1 MAIFSGLCNLPC
13 ESRHIGIVDGVLL
26 PAAHAV
32 GGEEPEE
39 IPTVVL
45 EDILGTYSR
54 SVQIA
59 FERVSD
65 IDSYEEA
72 ELAVVDSWL
81 VVTGIPIKEHRWT
94 EAEPEDSK
102 PVEHLRVP
110 TYGLSKILQK
120 DSNN

>member
-1 MAIFSGLCNLPC
+1 MRVAIL
-13 ESRHIGIVDGVLL
+13 VLL
-26 PAAHAV
+26 MISFAPAGHAL
-32 GGEEPEE
+32 GGEESEE

-81 VVTGIPIKEHRWT
+81 VVTGIPIEEHRWT
-94 EAEPEDSK
+94 AADPEESEPD
-102 PVEHLRVP
+102 EHPRGSY
-110 TYGLSKILQK
+110 TWTFGYSTK
-120 DSNN
+120 

>member
-1 MAIFSGLCNLPC
+1 MRVAIL
-13 ESRHIGIVDGVLL
+13 VLL
-26 PAAHAV
+26 MVSFSPAAHAV

-65 IDSYEEA
+65 IDSYDEA
-72 ELAVVDSWL
+72 ELAAVDSWL
-81 VVTGIPIKEHRWT
+81 VDPQTAACQPWESSIIENNILPISEYKQL
-94 EAEPEDSK
+94 PFVSLN
-102 PVEHLRVP
+102 VC
-110 TYGLSKILQK
+110 
-120 DSNN
+120 

>member
-1 MAIFSGLCNLPC
+1 MRVAIL
-13 ESRHIGIVDGVLL
+13 VLL
-26 PAAHAV
+26 MVSFSPAGHAL
-32 GGEEPEE
+32 GGGEPEE
-39 IPTVVL
+39 IPPVVL

-65 IDSYEEA
+65 IGSYEEA

-94 EAEPEDSK
+94 EAEPEESE
-102 PVEHLRVP
+102 PVEHLKGSYICLLYTSPSPR
-110 TYGLSKILQK
+110 
-120 DSNN
+120 D